1 MTVLSSYRIVIKL
14 KGRLRPLEA
23 LECKGYDVQKNF
35 HDIHTNETIKR
46 ALHRTKRL
54 NDLVEILIDK
64 NVRGVLL
71 LIFY

>member
-1 MTVLSSYRIVIKL
+1 M
-14 KGRLRPLEA
+14 EA